1 MSYLLC
7 SAVVDLDMEEGL
19 NLAITQCMSGVIEL
33 RQVLTTPA
41 AISSADQ
48 FPAPRKVKVGSLLSI
63 FKIAISLYIEVITT
77 NKPSEKAARSFQRFP
92 EETFNSHNKGIGNSR
107 AIMTVI
113 IKIIDVIK

>member
-1 MSYLLC
+1 MSYLQC
-7 SAVVDLDMEEGL
+7 RAVGDLDEEEGL
-19 NLAITQCMSGVIEL
+19 NQSITQCTRGVIEL

-48 FPAPRKVKVGSLLSI
+48 FPASRKVKVGSWLSI

-77 NKPSEKAARSFQRFP
+77 NKPREKAARSFQRFP
-92 EETFNSHNKGIGNSR
+92 KETFNPHNKGIGNSR

-113 IKIIDVIK
+113 IRITDVIK